1 LPAPITVIGA
11 GNVGA
16 TTAQRIVDKALA
28 NEVVLVDVV
37 EGIPQGKALDMF
49 EASPVEKMDVRVIG
63 TNVYDET
70 ANSDIVVITAG
81 IARKPGMSRDDLMN
95 TNSAIVKSCSEA
107 AVAKSP
113 NAIFIIVSNPLDVMA
128 YVAMKATG
136 LPRHRVI
143 GMAGVLDAALFRSFI
158 ALELNVSVEDVNAFV
173 LGGHGDTMV
182 PLARYSTVAGI
193 PITELMDAPTV
204 ERLIKRTREGGIEI
218 VNHLKTGSAYYAP
231 SASTVAM
238 VESIVKDKKRILP
251 CSVLL
256 EGEYGLS
263 GMFVGVPIKLG
274 KKGMEQIIQI
284 KLNPDEQAALGKSAA
299 DVQSSIA
306 KLKL

>member
-1 LPAPITVIGA
+1 MKITVIGA

-16 TTAQRIVDKALA
+16 TTAQRIADKALA

-49 EASPVEKMDVRVIG
+49 EASPVEKSDVRVIG
-63 TNVYDET
+63 TNGYDET

-95 TNSAIVKSCSEA
+95 TNSAIVKSCAEQ

-113 NAIFIIVSNPLDVMA
+113 NAIFIVVSNPLDVMA
-128 YVAMKATG
+128 WVAMKATG
-136 LPRHRVI
+136 LPRQRVI
-143 GMAGVLDAALFRSFI
+143 GMAGVLDAARFRSFI

-193 PITELMDAPTV
+193 PITELMDAPTL
-204 ERLIKRTREGGIEI
+204 ERLITRTRNGGIEI

-231 SASTVAM
+231 SSATVAM

-251 CSVLL
+251 CSVYL
-256 EGEYGLS
+256 EGEYGMK
-263 GMFVGVPIKLG
+263 GVFVGVPVKLG
-274 KKGMEQIIQI
+274 KKGMEQIIEI
-284 KLNPDEQAALGKSAA
+284 KLNPDEAAALGKSAA
-299 DVQSSIA
+299 DVESSIA
-306 KLKL
+306 KVKL

>member
-1 LPAPITVIGA
+1 MKITVVGA

-16 TTAQRIVDKALA
+16 TTAQRIADKQLA

-37 EGIPQGKALDMF
+37 DGIPQGKALDMF
-49 EASPVEKMDVRVIG
+49 EASPVEKSDVRVIG
-63 TNVYDET
+63 STSYEAT

-95 TNSAIVKSCSEA
+95 TNSAIVKGCAAS
-107 AVAKSP
+107 AVAVSP
-113 NAIFIIVSNPLDVMA
+113 NALFIVVSNPLDVMA
-128 YVAMKATG
+128 YVALKATK
-136 LPRHRVI
+136 LPRERVI
-143 GMAGVLDAALFRSFI
+143 GMAGVLDAARFRSFI

-173 LGGHGDTMV
+173 LGGHGDSMV
-182 PLARYSTVAGI
+182 PLPRYSTVAGI
-193 PITELMDAPTV
+193 PITELLDKAAV
-204 ERLIKRTREGGIEI
+204 ERLVKRTRDGGIEI

-231 SASTVAM
+231 SSATVAM

-256 EGEYGLS
+256 KGEYGLTDT
-263 GMFVGVPIKLG
+263 FAGVPVKLG
-274 KKGMEQIIQI
+274 KNGVEQIVQI

-299 DVQSSIA
+299 DVTASIG
-306 KLKL
+306 KLQF